1 MRRPWFIG
9 LACTLALAG
18 PSFAVAS
25 EIPSRPAAAPDATDG
40 RVSAPGPTDGR
51 VLASIEA
58 RSWRI
63 EDFHSDIRVFSTGAV
78 EVAERIRVRF
88 DGSFNGVFRLIPVE
102 YRGTGGF
109 NLTLR
114 LDVTGV
120 EDGSGSPL
128 RYELSRERHYRKIK
142 IWVPNARDAV
152 RTVVIRY
159 RAENAILHFA
169 EDDLE
174 WDELYW
180 NVSGDEWPVAIDAS
194 SARVQLPS
202 AVTGLRARAFTGEYG
217 SDESTADVTI
227 REAERIVDVRA
238 RRGLGIHEGLTI
250 VVAWDAKAG
259 GEYVVHRPGP
269 IERAI
274 EFLRS
279 NWPLGIPFL
288 VFFLM
293 HRIWSK
299 VGKDPD
305 KRPIAA
311 RYEPPEGMTPFEA
324 GVLVDNRPDMRD
336 VTSTLVDLAVRG
348 WLVIE
353 QFEDEKL
360 FGLVK
365 DRDYAFELQRPLS
378 AAEELKPH
386 ERMLLQAMFGG
397 GSDTRILASELENSF
412 YKDLPGIKSALFDQL
427 IGDGYYRRRP
437 DRVQGAW
444 IGGGLVGAGVLAV
457 LGVVLA
463 NSWGMSQLTV
473 IVAAVLCAAIVIGFG
488 ILMPARTIKG
498 ARAQEEVLGFEEF
511 LDRVESD
518 RFKRMITGPEMF
530 EKYLPYAMALGVE
543 KHWAAAFAD
552 IYREPPNWYRGLGY
566 ATFRPA
572 VFVSDLSGMSNATA
586 SAMTTAPRST
596 GGSGM
601 SGGGGFSGGGF
612 GGGGGGAF

>member
-1 MRRPWFIG
+1 MRIPGFIG
-9 LACTLALAG
+9 LACILALAG
-18 PSFAVAS
+18 PSFVVAA
-25 EIPSRPAAAPDATDG
+25 ENPSWPADAPDPTNG
-40 RVSAPGPTDGR
+40 NVSVPAEPR
-51 VLASIEA
+51 A
-58 RSWRI
+58 WRI
-63 EDFHSDIRVFSTGAV
+63 EDFHSEIRVFTSGAV
-78 EVAERIRVRF
+78 EVTERIRVRF
-88 DGSFNGVFRLIPVE
+88 DGSFNGVYRTIPIE
-102 YRGTGGF
+102 YRGPTGF
-109 NLTLR
+109 NVTLR

-128 RYELSRERHYRKIK
+128 RHELSREGHYRKIK
-142 IWVPNARDAV
+142 IWVPNATDAV

-159 RAENAILHFA
+159 RAENAILHFD

-180 NVSGDEWPVAIDAS
+180 NVTGDEWPVAIDAS

-202 AVTGLRARAFTGEYG
+202 AVTGIRARAFTGQYG
-217 SDESTADVTI
+217 SAESSADITV
-227 REAERIVDVRA
+227 REAEKAVEVRA
-238 RRGLGIHEGLTI
+238 RRGLGLHEGLTV
-250 VVAWDAKAG
+250 VVAWDARAG
-259 GEYVVHRPGP
+259 GGAGEYVVHRPGR
-269 IERAI
+269 IELAI

-279 NWPLGIPFL
+279 NWPLALPIL
-288 VFFLM
+288 LFFLM
-293 HRIWSK
+293 YRIWSK

-311 RYEPPEGMTPFEA
+311 RYEPPQGMTPFEA

-353 QFEDEKL
+353 QLEEEKL

-365 DRDYAFELQRPLS
+365 DRDYAFELQRPL
-378 AAEELKPH
+378 AAAAELKPH
-386 ERMLLQAMFGG
+386 ERKMLEAMFGG
-397 GSDTRILASELENSF
+397 GSDTRVRASELENSF
-412 YKDLPGIKSALFDQL
+412 YKDLPAIKSALFDQL
-427 IGDGYYRRRP
+427 VGDGYYRSRP

-444 IGGGLVGAGVLAV
+444 VGGGLVGAGVL
-457 LGVVLA
+457 GVAGVALA
-463 NSWGMSQLTV
+463 GNWGMSALTV
-473 IVAAVLCAAIVIGFG
+473 IVAAALCATIVIGFG
-488 ILMPARTIKG
+488 ILMPSRTVKG

-530 EKYLPYAMALGVE
+530 EKYLSYAMALGVE
-543 KHWAAAFAD
+543 KQWAAAFAD
-552 IYREPPNWYRGLGY
+552 IYREPPNWYHGPGY

>member
-1 MRRPWFIG
+1 MRRSGILG
-9 LACTLALAG
+9 LACVLALAG
-18 PSFAVAS
+18 PSFV
-25 EIPSRPAAAPDATDG
+25 DG
-40 RVSAPGPTDGR
+40 RESSPAQ
-51 VLASIEA
+51 A

-63 EDFHSDIRVFSTGAV
+63 EDFHSDLRVFSSGAV
-78 EVAERIRVRF
+78 EVTERLRVRF
-88 DGSFNGVFRLIPVE
+88 DGSFNGVYRTIPIE
-102 YRGTGGF
+102 YRGTSGF
-109 NLTLR
+109 NVTLR

-120 EDGSGSPL
+120 EDGSGTPL
-128 RYELSRERHYRKIK
+128 RYELSRQGHYRKIK
-142 IWVPNARDAV
+142 VWVPNARDAV
-152 RTVVIRY
+152 RSVVIRY
-159 RAENAILHFA
+159 RAENALLHFD

-180 NVSGDEWPVAIDAS
+180 NVTGDEWPVPIDAS

-202 AVTGLRARAFTGEYG
+202 RVTGIRARAFTGRYG
-217 SDESTADVTI
+217 SGESSAEIAI
-227 REAERIVDVRA
+227 REAQNAVDIRA
-238 RRGLGIHEGLTI
+238 QRGLGIHEGLTV
-250 VVAWDAKAG
+250 VVAWDARAG
-259 GEYVVHRPGP
+259 GADGDYVVHRPGP
-269 IERAI
+269 AERAF

-279 NWPLGIPFL
+279 NWPLLIPLL

-299 VGKDPD
+299 VGRDPD
-305 KRPIAA
+305 RRPVAA
-311 RYEPPEGMTPFEA
+311 KYEPPAGMTPFEA

-348 WLVIE
+348 WLEIE
-353 QFEDEKL
+353 QVEEDKL

-365 DRDYAFELQRPLS
+365 DTDYVFELRRQFSGAR
-378 AAEELKPH
+378 ELKPH
-386 ERMLLQAMFGG
+386 ERKLLEAMFDG
-397 GSDTRILASELENSF
+397 GSDTRVRSSELENSF
-412 YKDLPGIKSALFDQL
+412 YKDLPGIKSALFEL
-427 IGDGYYRRRP
+427 LVSEGYYRSRP

-463 NSWGMSQLTV
+463 NNWGMSQLTV

-488 ILMPARTIKG
+488 IVMPARTIKG

-511 LDRVESD
+511 LERVESD
-518 RFKRMITGPEMF
+518 RFRRMITGPEMF
-530 EKYLPYAMALGVE
+530 EKFLAYAMALGVE
-543 KHWAAAFAD
+543 KQWAAAFAD
-552 IYREPPNWYRGLGY
+552 ILREPPNWYHGPGH
-566 ATFRPA
+566 ATFRPDM
-572 VFVSDLSGMSNATA
+572 FVSDLSGMSNATA

>member
-1 MRRPWFIG
+1 MRRTGILG
-9 LACTLALAG
+9 LACALALAG
-18 PSFAVAS
+18 PSFV
-25 EIPSRPAAAPDATDG
+25 DG
-40 RVSAPGPTDGR
+40 RDPPPTQ
-51 VLASIEA
+51 S
-58 RSWRI
+58 RSWQI

-78 EVAERIRVRF
+78 EIAERIRVRF
-88 DGSFNGVFRLIPVE
+88 DGSFNGVYRTIPVE
-102 YRGTGGF
+102 YRGPRGF

-114 LDVTGV
+114 LDVAGV

-128 RYELSRERHYRKIK
+128 RYELGRQGHYRKIK
-142 IWVPNARDAV
+142 IWVPDARDAV

-159 RAENAILHFA
+159 RAENALLHFN

-180 NVSGDEWPVAIDAS
+180 NVTGDEWPVPIQAS
-194 SARVQLPS
+194 SARIRLPS
-202 AVTGLRARAFTGEYG
+202 GVTGIRARAFTGQFG
-217 SDESTADVTI
+217 SDESSADITI
-227 REAERIVDVRA
+227 GEADNSVRVRS
-238 RRGLGIHEGLTI
+238 RRGLGIHEGLTV
-250 VVAWDAKAG
+250 VVAWDARAGGAG
-259 GEYVVHRPGP
+259 GEYVVHRPGRV
-269 IERAI
+269 EQTL

-279 NWPLGIPFL
+279 NWPLIIPLL
-288 VFFLM
+288 VFILM
-293 HRIWSK
+293 YRIWSK

-305 KRPIAA
+305 RRPVAA
-311 RYEPPEGMTPFEA
+311 KYEPPAGMTPFEA

-353 QFEDEKL
+353 QVEEEKL

-365 DRDYAFELQRPLS
+365 DTDYLFELQRQMS
-378 AAEELKPH
+378 AAGQLKPH
-386 ERMLLQAMFGG
+386 EHKLLDAMFDGG
-397 GSDTRILASELENSF
+397 RDTRVRSSELENSF
-412 YKDLPGIKSALFDQL
+412 YKDLPGIKSAVFGQL
-427 IGDGYYRRRP
+427 VGDGYYRSRP

-463 NSWGMSQLTV
+463 GNWGMSQLTV
-473 IVAAVLCAAIVIGFG
+473 IVAAVLCAAIVVGFG
-488 ILMPARTIKG
+488 IIMPARTVKG

-511 LDRVESD
+511 LTRVESD

-530 EKYLPYAMALGVE
+530 EKFLPYAMALGVE
-543 KHWAAAFAD
+543 KQWAAAFAD
-552 IYREPPNWYRGLGY
+552 ILREPPNWYHGPGH
-566 ATFRPA
+566 ATFRPGL
-572 VFVSDLSGMSNATA
+572 FVSDLSGMSSATA

>member
-18 PSFAVAS
+18 PSFSVAS
-25 EIPSRPAAAPDATDG
+25 ETPSRHTPAPDPTDG
-40 RVSAPGPTDGR
+40 RVSAPAD
-51 VLASIEA
+51 A
-58 RSWRI
+58 RGWRI

-78 EVAERIRVRF
+78 EVTERIRVRF

-120 EDGSGSPL
+120 EDGTGSPL

-142 IWVPNARDAV
+142 VWVPNARDAV

-159 RAENAILHFA
+159 RAENAILHFD

-194 SARVQLPS
+194 SARIQLPS

-227 REAERIVDVRA
+227 REAERTVDIRA

-259 GEYVVHRPGP
+259 GEYVVHRPGR

-274 EFLRS
+274 DFLRS
-279 NWPLGIPFL
+279 NWPLVVPLF

-305 KRPIAA
+305 RRPIAA
-311 RYEPPEGMTPFEA
+311 KYEPPEGMTPFEA

-378 AAEELKPH
+378 AAGELKLH

-427 IGDGYYRRRP
+427 VDDGFYRSRP

-444 IGGGLVGAGVLAV
+444 IGGGLAGAGVLAV
-457 LGVVLA
+457 LGVMLA
-463 NSWGMSQLTV
+463 SNWGMSQLTV

-511 LDRVESD
+511 LDRVETD

-552 IYREPPNWYRGLGY
+552 IYREPPNWYRGPGY

-572 VFVSDLSGMSNATA
+572 VLVSDLSGMSNATA

>member
-1 MRRPWFIG
+1 MRRPGLLG
-9 LACTLALAG
+9 LACILVLAG
-18 PSFAVAS
+18 PSFV
-25 EIPSRPAAAPDATDG
+25 EG
-40 RVSAPGPTDGR
+40 RESSPTQ
-51 VLASIEA
+51 A

-63 EDFHSDIRVFSTGAV
+63 EDFHSDLRVFSTGAV
-78 EVAERIRVRF
+78 EVTERIRVRF
-88 DGSFNGVFRLIPVE
+88 DGSFNGVYRTIPIE
-102 YRGTGGF
+102 YRGTSGF
-109 NLTLR
+109 NVTLR

-120 EDGSGSPL
+120 EDGSGAPL
-128 RYELSRERHYRKIK
+128 RYELSREGHYRKIK
-142 IWVPNARDAV
+142 VWVPNARDAV

-159 RAENAILHFA
+159 RAENALLHFD

-180 NVSGDEWPVAIDAS
+180 NVTGDEWPVPIDAS
-194 SARVQLPS
+194 SARIQLPS
-202 AVTGLRARAFTGEYG
+202 GVTGVRARAFTGQYG
-217 SDESTADVTI
+217 SDESAAEITI
-227 REAERIVDVRA
+227 RETERAVDVSS
-238 RRGLGIHEGLTI
+238 RRGLGIHEGLTV
-250 VVAWDAKAG
+250 VVAWDARAG
-259 GEYVVHRPGP
+259 GADGEYVVHRPGP
-269 IERAI
+269 AEKAL
-274 EFLRS
+274 EFLRA
-279 NWPLGIPFL
+279 NWPLVIPLL

-305 KRPIAA
+305 RRPVAA
-311 RYEPPEGMTPFEA
+311 KYEPPAGMTPFEA

-353 QFEDEKL
+353 QVEEEKL

-365 DRDYAFELQRPLS
+365 DTDYVFELQRPL
-378 AAEELKPH
+378 AAAGELKSH
-386 ERMLLQAMFGG
+386 ERKLLEAMFDG
-397 GSDTRILASELENSF
+397 GSDSRVRSSELENSF

-427 IGDGYYRRRP
+427 VSEGYYRSRP

-444 IGGGLVGAGVLAV
+444 IGGGLVGTGVLAV

-463 NSWGMSQLTV
+463 SNWGMSQLTV
-473 IVAAVLCAAIVIGFG
+473 IVAAALCAAIVIGFG
-488 ILMPARTIKG
+488 ILMPARTVKG

-518 RFKRMITGPEMF
+518 RFRRMITGPEMF
-530 EKYLPYAMALGVE
+530 EKFLPYAMALGVE
-543 KHWAAAFAD
+543 KQWAAAFAD
-552 IYREPPNWYRGLGY
+552 ILREPPNWYHGAGH
-566 ATFRPA
+566 ATFRPSM
-572 VFVSDLSGMSNATA
+572 FVSDLSGMSNATA

>member
-1 MRRPWFIG
+1 MRRTGILG
-9 LACTLALAG
+9 LACLLAVAG
-18 PSFAVAS
+18 PSFV
-25 EIPSRPAAAPDATDG
+25 DG
-40 RVSAPGPTDGR
+40 RSSSPTQ
-51 VLASIEA
+51 S
-58 RSWRI
+58 RSWHI
-63 EDFHSDIRVFSTGAV
+63 EDFHSDLRVFSTGAV
-78 EVAERIRVRF
+78 EVTERIRVRF
-88 DGSFNGVFRLIPVE
+88 DGSFNGVYRTIPIE
-102 YRGTGGF
+102 YRGTRGF
-109 NLTLR
+109 NVTLR
-114 LDVTGV
+114 LDVAGV

-128 RYELSRERHYRKIK
+128 RHELSREGHYRKIK
-142 IWVPNARDAV
+142 VWVPNARDAV

-159 RAENAILHFA
+159 RAENALQHFE

-180 NVSGDEWPVAIDAS
+180 NVTGDEWPVSIDAS
-194 SARVQLPS
+194 SARIQLPS
-202 AVTGLRARAFTGEYG
+202 EVTGIRARAFTGQYG
-217 SDESTADVTI
+217 SDESAADI
-227 REAERIVDVRA
+227 AIHEAENAVDIRS
-238 RRGLGIHEGLTI
+238 RRGLGIHEGLTV

-259 GEYVVHRPGP
+259 GADGEYVVHRPGQV
-269 IERAI
+269 EKAL

-279 NWPLGIPFL
+279 NWPLIIPLL

-299 VGKDPD
+299 VGKDPE
-305 KRPIAA
+305 KRPVAA
-311 RYEPPEGMTPFEA
+311 KYEPPAGMTPFEA

-353 QFEDEKL
+353 QVEEDKL

-365 DRDYAFELQRPLS
+365 DTDYIFELQRPL
-378 AAEELKPH
+378 AAAGELKPH
-386 ERMLLQAMFGG
+386 ERKLLAAMFDG
-397 GSDTRILASELENSF
+397 GSDTRVRSSELENSF

-427 IGDGYYRRRP
+427 VGDGYYRSRP

-444 IGGGLVGAGVLAV
+444 IGGGLAGAGIIAALGFVLAS
-457 LGVVLA
+457 
-463 NSWGMSQLTV
+463 NWGMSQLTV
-473 IVAAVLCAAIVIGFG
+473 IVAAVPCAAIVIGFG
-488 ILMPARTIKG
+488 LVMPARTVKG

-511 LDRVESD
+511 LERVESD

-530 EKYLPYAMALGVE
+530 ERYLPYAMALGVE
-543 KHWAAAFAD
+543 KQWAAAFAD
-552 IYREPPNWYRGLGY
+552 ILREPPNWYHGPGH
-566 ATFRPA
+566 ATFRPGM
-572 VFVSDLSGMSNATA
+572 FVSDLSGMSNATA

>member
-1 MRRPWFIG
+1 MRRTGILG
-9 LACTLALAG
+9 LACLLAVAG
-18 PSFAVAS
+18 PSFV
-25 EIPSRPAAAPDATDG
+25 DG
-40 RVSAPGPTDGR
+40 RAPSPTQ
-51 VLASIEA
+51 S
-58 RSWRI
+58 RSWHI
-63 EDFHSDIRVFSTGAV
+63 EDFHSDLRVFSTGAV
-78 EVAERIRVRF
+78 EVTERIRVRF
-88 DGSFNGVFRLIPVE
+88 DGSFNGVYRTIPVE
-102 YRGTGGF
+102 YRGTRGF
-109 NLTLR
+109 NVTLR
-114 LDVTGV
+114 LDVAGV

-128 RYELSRERHYRKIK
+128 RYELSREGHYRKIK
-142 IWVPNARDAV
+142 VWVPNARDAV

-159 RAENAILHFA
+159 RAENALHHFE

-180 NVSGDEWPVAIDAS
+180 NVTGDEWPVSIDAS
-194 SARVQLPS
+194 SARIQLPS
-202 AVTGLRARAFTGEYG
+202 EVTGIRARAFTGQYG
-217 SDESTADVTI
+217 SDESAADISI
-227 REAERIVDVRA
+227 REAENAVDIRS
-238 RRGLGIHEGLTI
+238 RRSLGIHEGLTV
-250 VVAWDAKAG
+250 VVAWDARAG
-259 GEYVVHRPGP
+259 GADGEYVVHRPGP
-269 IERAI
+269 AEKAR

-279 NWPLGIPFL
+279 NWPLIIPLL

-305 KRPIAA
+305 KRPVAA
-311 RYEPPEGMTPFEA
+311 KYEPPAGMTPFEA

-353 QFEDEKL
+353 QVEEDKL

-365 DRDYAFELQRPLS
+365 DTDYVFDLQRPL
-378 AAEELKPH
+378 AAAGELKPH
-386 ERMLLQAMFGG
+386 ERKLLAAMFDG
-397 GSDTRILASELENSF
+397 GSDTRVRSSELENSF

-427 IGDGYYRRRP
+427 VGDGYYRSRP

-444 IGGGLVGAGVLAV
+444 IGGGLAAAGIIAA
-457 LGVVLA
+457 LGFVLA
-463 NSWGMSQLTV
+463 NNWGMSQLTV

-488 ILMPARTIKG
+488 LVMPARTVKG

-511 LDRVESD
+511 LERVESD

-530 EKYLPYAMALGVE
+530 ERYLPYAMALGVE
-543 KHWAAAFAD
+543 KQWAAAFAD
-552 IYREPPNWYRGLGY
+552 ILREPPNWYHGPGH
-566 ATFRPA
+566 ATFRPGM
-572 VFVSDLSGMSNATA
+572 FVSDLSGMSNATA

>member
-1 MRRPWFIG
+1 MRRPGFIG
-9 LACTLALAG
+9 LACILALAG
-18 PSFAVAS
+18 PSFSVAS
-25 EIPSRPAAAPDATDG
+25 KTPPGPAAAPD
-40 RVSAPGPTDGR
+40 PTDGI
-51 VLASIEA
+51 VSSPAEA

-78 EVAERIRVRF
+78 EVTERIRVRF

-120 EDGSGSPL
+120 EDGTGSPL

-142 IWVPNARDAV
+142 VWVPNARDAV

-159 RAENAILHFA
+159 RAENAILHFQ

-180 NVSGDEWPVAIDAS
+180 NVTGDEWPVAIDAS
-194 SARVQLPS
+194 SARIQLPS

-227 REAERIVDVRA
+227 LEAERTVDVKA

-250 VVAWDAKAG
+250 VVAWDARAG
-259 GEYVVHRPGP
+259 GADGEYVVHRPGR

-274 EFLRS
+274 EFMRS
-279 NWPLGIPFL
+279 NWPLVVPLL

-299 VGKDPD
+299 VGRDPD
-305 KRPIAA
+305 RRPIAA

-378 AAEELKPH
+378 AAGELKLH

-397 GSDTRILASELENSF
+397 GSDIRILASELENSF

-427 IGDGYYRRRP
+427 VDDGFYRSRP

-457 LGVVLA
+457 LGVMLA

-511 LDRVESD
+511 LDRVETD
-518 RFKRMITGPEMF
+518 RFRRMITGPEMF
-530 EKYLPYAMALGVE
+530 EKYLPFAMALGVE

-552 IYREPPNWYRGLGY
+552 IYREPPNWYRGPGY

-572 VFVSDLSGMSNATA
+572 VLVSDLSGMSNATA

>member
-1 MRRPWFIG
+1 MRRSGYIG
-9 LACTLALAG
+9 LACILALAG
-18 PSFAVAS
+18 PAFAVPS
-25 EIPSRPAAAPDATDG
+25 ETPSRHTTAPE
-40 RVSAPGPTDGR
+40 PTDGR
-51 VLASIEA
+51 ISSPAEA

-78 EVAERIRVRF
+78 EITERIRVRF
-88 DGSFNGVFRLIPVE
+88 DGSFNGVYRTIPVE

-109 NLTLR
+109 NVTLR

-128 RYELSRERHYRKIK
+128 RYELSREGHYRKIK
-142 IWVPNARDAV
+142 VWVPDARDAV

-159 RAENAILHFA
+159 RAENALLHFD
-169 EDDLE
+169 EGDLE

-180 NVSGDEWPVAIDAS
+180 NVTGDEWPVAIDAS

-202 AVTGLRARAFTGEYG
+202 AVTGLRARAFTGQYG
-217 SDESTADVTI
+217 SDESAADVTI
-227 REAERIVDVRA
+227 REAEKGVDVRS

-259 GEYVVHRPGP
+259 GADGEYVVHRPGP
-269 IERAI
+269 VERAI

-279 NWPLGIPFL
+279 NWPLVLPLL
-288 VFFLM
+288 VFILM
-293 HRIWSK
+293 HRIWSR
-299 VGKDPD
+299 VGRDPD
-305 KRPIAA
+305 RRPVAA
-311 RYEPPEGMTPFEA
+311 MYEPPEGMTPFEA

-353 QFEDEKL
+353 QLEEEKL

-378 AAEELKPH
+378 TAGELKPH
-386 ERMLLQAMFGG
+386 ERKLLQAMFGG
-397 GSDTRILASELENSF
+397 GSGTRVRASELENSF

-427 IGDGYYRRRP
+427 VGDGYYRSRP

-444 IGGGLVGAGVLAV
+444 IGGGLVGAGVLAG
-457 LGVVLA
+457 LGVALA

-473 IVAAVLCAAIVIGFG
+473 IVAAVLCAVIVIGFG
-488 ILMPARTIKG
+488 ILMPARTVKG
-498 ARAQEEVLGFEEF
+498 ARAQEKVLGFEEF

-543 KHWAAAFAD
+543 KQWAAAFAD
-552 IYREPPNWYRGLGY
+552 ILREPPNWYHGPGY

-572 VFVSDLSGMSNATA
+572 TLVSDLSGMSTATA